1 MHLIQY
7 HDMAFRKRVKGEY
20 DRSEDILVGPELTE
34 SSVAAT
40 VRMKRGFETETH
52 AHNHEEQIFIVLKG
66 KGELTIEDETKE
78 IEGGMAVYIPRRAQH
93 RILALSD
100 ELVYIY
106 ISIWPEKKPENMK
119 PKIYREGR
127 VLNIKYET
135 V

>member
-7 HDMAFRKRVKGEY
+7 HDIAFRKRVKEEY

-34 SSVAAT
+34 SSVAAA
-40 VRMKRGFETETH
+40 VRMKKGFETETH
-52 AHNHEEQIFIVLKG
+52 AHNNEEQIFIVLKG

-78 IEGGMAVYIPRRAQH
+78 IEGGMAVYIPRKAQH
-93 RILALSD
+93 RILAVSD

>member
-7 HDMAFRKRVKGEY
+7 NDMAFRKRVKGEY

-34 SSVAAT
+34 SSVAAA
-40 VRMKRGFETETH
+40 VRMKKGFETETH
-52 AHNHEEQIFIVLKG
+52 AHNHEEQIFIVLSG

-93 RILALSD
+93 RILAVSD

-106 ISIWPEKKPENMK
+106 ISIWPGKKPENMVLR
-119 PKIYREGR
+119 IYKEGK

-135 V
+135 A